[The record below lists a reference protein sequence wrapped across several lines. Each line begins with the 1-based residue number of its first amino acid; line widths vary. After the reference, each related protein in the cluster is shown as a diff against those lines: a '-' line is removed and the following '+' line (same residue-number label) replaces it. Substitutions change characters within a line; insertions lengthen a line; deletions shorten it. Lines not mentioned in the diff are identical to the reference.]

1 MKKIYVLIFSFAL
14 VACSDKNQD
23 KFESSSDKK
32 LDEVREIMIEH
43 KPTISDGV
51 LAVSEEKDKQDDTVV
66 VKENSNQGQIICSNQ
81 DLTEWYG
88 FDESE
93 AKPKCKSISK
103 FKLSSYKCD
112 ISKNAFGAEKDAVL
126 LEKDEKNI
134 FAYDNEKNCNEI
146 LEIRNSNSP

>member
-1 MKKIYVLIFSFAL
+1 MKKIYVLIFSFFL

-32 LDEVREIMIEH
+32 LDEVPEIMIEH
-43 KPTISDGV
+43 KPIISDGV
-51 LAVSEEKDKQDDTVV
+51 LAVSEEKHKQDDTVV
-66 VKENSNQGQIICSNQ
+66 VKKNRNQDQIICSNQ

-93 AKPKCKSISK
+93 DKPKCKLISK

-126 LEKDEKNI
+126 LEEDEKNI
-134 FAYDNEKNCNEI
+134 FAYDDEKNCNEI